1 MDNRINAV
9 TFLLT
14 GENSKPIRSG
24 ETEDIG
30 SQDALKGM
38 SLGERLERMKELATG
53 LIEDG
58 LLTDEEIQAA
68 QAARDKLPVRN
79 ETQGATP

>member
-1 MDNRINAV
+1 MDNRINAS

-24 ETEDIG
+24 EAETTG

-38 SLGERLERMKELATG
+38 PLEERLERMKELATG

-58 LLTDEEIQAA
+58 LLTDKEIQAA